1 MTRAGT
7 LPLDPRLANLLGLSE
22 KTRARAQAPAA
33 PQAAAPQVA
42 PPPMPVVVPVR
53 QRQVQQI

>member
-7 LPLDPRLANLLGLSE
+7 LPLDPRLAELLGLSE
-22 KTRARAQAPAA
+22 KTRARAPQVAAPAA
-33 PQAAAPQVA
+33 VA
-42 PPPMPVVVPVR
+42 PRPAVPQMPVAPPVR